1 MRNFITATAKH
12 LALGAVAL
20 AMLAFAHGSARAD
33 SVTFSTA
40 GCFGAGCVPGTT
52 STTTGSGTA
61 TITFANQPL
70 TTVNTNTPSGFTTAD
85 LGTFTVS
92 GAGTFSS
99 TPFTLTINQTLPT
112 AGSGTFTST
121 LSGTLITN
129 GSDSRIVF
137 NETFTVI
144 GGIRYRL
151 ANLDGGNTLFL
162 DPQATGGVTR
172 ISARISA
179 EPVPEPATMVLLGTG
194 LAGIAGAVRRRKARR
209 GADQDAA

>member
-1 MRNFITATAKH
+1 
-12 LALGAVAL
+12 
-20 AMLAFAHGSARAD
+20 
-33 SVTFSTA
+33 
-40 GCFGAGCVPGTT
+40 
-52 STTTGSGTA
+52 
-61 TITFANQPL
+61 L
-70 TTVNTNTPSGFTTAD
+70 TTVNTTTPSGFTVAD

-92 GAGTFSS
+92 GMGTFSS

-112 AGSGTFTST
+112 AGSGTFTSSLT
-121 LSGTLITN
+121 GTLITN

-144 GGIRYRL
+144 GGITYRL

-162 DPQATGGVTR
+162 DPQSTGGITR

-179 EPVPEPATMVLLGTG
+179 EPIPEPATMVLLGTG

-209 GADQDAA
+209 SADQDAA